1 MLRAMAQGLRVD
13 DSLSSGMKSLLG
25 NLPERFSDKG
35 FSLYL
40 VGGVVRDLKMGHR
53 LVDCHDVD
61 MTTDAK
67 PSEIREALK
76 GWADALWT
84 QGEKFG
90 TIGARPKDGQLDVEI
105 TTHRAESYL
114 DGSRKPEVSF
124 TGELE
129 SDLARRD
136 FTINAMAID
145 LQYWTLVDPF
155 NGERDLRERILRT
168 PLDPSVTLA
177 DDPLRML
184 RTARF
189 AARYQMELDPV
200 LRTALSSQS
209 QRLSIV
215 SRERIRDEMLK
226 LLSLPDPSGG
236 LRLMV
241 ETGIADTAAPGV
253 DLGDVEAPKR
263 VPVSAGP
270 LVRLGAMFVPTNSP
284 EAVRCALSSWR
295 LSRSEESMLQATLR
309 GVWDFQASPPRSL
322 PEIRRWLVGAEPHA
336 DVALILAGLT
346 ADVSDIK
353 ATVAQLRR
361 DEPDLGTPPLDGD
374 SIMRLM
380 GVEPGPIVGD
390 AQRHLSTVRFEMGP
404 MTTEEAE
411 EALLLWRAMQR
422 QDDSWPLPLRSVF
435 PHAAD
440 NPHIDPFSGK
450 PWVKICRHIGARS
463 RLPCNR
469 PEGHRGKHR
478 YH

>member
-1 MLRAMAQGLRVD
+1 MAQGSWGN
-13 DSLSSGMKSLLG
+13 DSLSSDVQSLLG

-35 FSLYL
+35 FALYL
-40 VGGVVRDLKMGHR
+40 VGGVVRDLKMGRR
-53 LVDCHDVD
+53 LIDCHDID

-67 PSEIREALK
+67 PSEIRGALE

-90 TIGARPKDGQLDVEI
+90 TIGARPRDGQMDVEI
-105 TTHRAESYL
+105 TTHRVESYS

-124 TGELE
+124 TSELE

-145 LQYWTLVDPF
+145 LQRGMLVDPF
-155 NGERDLRERILRT
+155 DGERDLRERILRT
-168 PLDPSVTLA
+168 PLDATVTLA

-184 RTARF
+184 RAARF
-189 AARYQMELDPV
+189 ASRYEMELDSG

-226 LLSLPDPSGG
+226 LLSLPDPSEG

-241 ETGIADTAAPGV
+241 ETGITEIAAPGAE
-253 DLGDVEAPKR
+253 LGDIEALKR
-263 VPVSAGP
+263 VPASAGP
-270 LVRLGAMFVPTNSP
+270 LVRLGAMFAPTNSP
-284 EAVRCALSSWR
+284 EAVQSALSSWR
-295 LSRSEESMLQATLR
+295 LSRNEESTLQATLR
-309 GVWDFQASPPRSL
+309 GVWDFQADPPRSL
-322 PEIRRWLVGAEPHA
+322 PAIRRWLVETGPHTDDA
-336 DVALILAGLT
+336 VTLVGLA

-353 ATVAQLRR
+353 ETVAQLRR
-361 DEPDLGTPPLDGD
+361 DEPDLSTPPLDGD
-374 SIMRLM
+374 SIMRLL

-411 EALLLWRAMQR
+411 EALLLWRAIR
-422 QDDSWPLPLRSVF
+422 LKDDVWPRPLQVAF
-435 PHAAD
+435 PHVAD
-440 NPHIDPFSGK
+440 NPHIDPFTGK
-450 PWVKICRHIGARS
+450 PWVEICKHIGARS
-463 RLPCNR
+463 RRPCNR
-469 PEGHRGKHR
+469 PKGHRGKHK